1 MQLALK
7 SLGFS
12 VNYWRDESMAQTE
25 RLLIELKPQLVAF
38 ASGNGHDLLLVG
50 EVDVAGTRAMPI

>member
-1 MQLALK
+1 
-7 SLGFS
+7 
-12 VNYWRDESMAQTE
+12 MAQAE

-38 ASGNGHDLLLVG
+38 VSGNGHDLLLVG